1 MTIKCDYQHP
11 TAEVPTR
18 RTVST
23 RRMRD
28 GWEQLHWDEGRCPVC
43 RRDYASLVTRT
54 TARRPAPLPPWSN
67 APVPRNPFKPQ
78 PLVPDDDPCTM
89 CGRPSDH
96 YLADGTPWC
105 DTHYTETAQG
115 RDQDMP
121 L

>member
-1 MTIKCDYQHP
+1 M
-11 TAEVPTR
+11 
-18 RTVST
+18 
-23 RRMRD
+23 
-28 GWEQLHWDEGRCPVC
+28 
-43 RRDYASLVTRT
+43 
-54 TARRPAPLPPWSN
+54 
-67 APVPRNPFKPQ
+67 PRNPFKPQ